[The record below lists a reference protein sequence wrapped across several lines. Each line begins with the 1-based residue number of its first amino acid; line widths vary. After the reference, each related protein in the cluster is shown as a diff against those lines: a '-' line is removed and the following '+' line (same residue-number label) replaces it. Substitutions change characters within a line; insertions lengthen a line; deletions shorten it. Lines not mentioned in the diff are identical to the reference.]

1 MKGGEKKKV
10 KEQKIILDAKN
21 ICKNFSAT
29 KALDHFNLTIRS
41 GEVHGLIGENGS
53 GKSTFSTIIS
63 GAQMSDSG
71 EFQLLGEKYLPKN
84 MTVAQHS
91 GICMIAQEA
100 ATFLGVSVA
109 YNIFA
114 GNLEQ
119 FSRYGFLNEKKMREE
134 AKKALSRI
142 GVNNIEPEQLIDE
155 LNFEDRKIVEIARAM
170 YFQPNLLIVDE
181 TTTALAQKGRD
192 ILYRIIEEQKA
203 SGRAVLFISHD
214 LEELQ
219 QVCNIITIMRDGVF
233 IKTLTGDEITPAQMR
248 RLMVGRELV
257 DNYFRSDYE
266 CTYDP
271 TVVIEAKHATLDA
284 NIKNL
289 DIQIHKGEILGL
301 GGLANSG
308 MHEVG
313 KMFAG
318 INKVITGEIVLPEKN
333 VRIKNPIQATKNGIG
348 YVSKD
353 RDKEA
358 LIQNDSIMNNI
369 EMVSYDKVSNHGLVS
384 KKKEKELVQDQVD
397 SLRIK
402 CQSELQYVQE
412 LSGGNKQKV
421 VFGKWIAKDCDVLI
435 LDCPTRG
442 VDVGVKADMYKLITD
457 LKKRGKA
464 ILLISEELPE
474 LLGMSDRMLIFK
486 DGKICGE
493 LERNKDLTE
502 HMVIDYMI

>member
-1 MKGGEKKKV
+1 MKER
-10 KEQKIILDAKN
+10 EIILSAEN
-21 ICKNFSAT
+21 VCKNFSAT
-29 KALDHFNLTIRS
+29 KALDRFNITIRT

-63 GAQMSDSG
+63 GAQHADSG
-71 EFQLLGEKYLPKN
+71 TFQLKGKEYLPRN
-84 MTVAQHS
+84 MTEAQRA

-100 ATFLGVSVA
+100 ATFTGVTVA

-114 GNLEQ
+114 GHLEQ
-119 FSRYGFLNEKKMREE
+119 FSRGGFLNERKLRAE
-134 AKKALSRI
+134 AEKALKRI
-142 GVNNIEPEQLIDE
+142 GVTDIAPGQMIDS

-170 YFQPNLLIVDE
+170 YFEPDLLIVDE
-181 TTTALAQKGRD
+181 TTTALAQKGRE
-192 ILYRIIEEQKA
+192 ILYRIIEEQKEK
-203 SGRAVLFISHD
+203 GRAVLFISHD
-214 LEELQ
+214 LDELQ
-219 QVCNIITIMRDGVF
+219 QVCNIITVMRDGVF
-233 IKTLTGDEITPAQMR
+233 IKTLTGDEITPDQMR
-248 RLMVGRELV
+248 KLMVGRELL
-257 DNYFRSDYE
+257 DNYFRTDYE

-271 TVVIEAKHATLDA
+271 EVVIEARRATLDGE
-284 NIKNL
+284 IQNL
-289 DIQIHKGEILGL
+289 NIQIHKGEILGL

-318 INKVITGEIVLPEKN
+318 INKTITGEIVFPGKG
-333 VRIKNPIQATKNGIG
+333 VKIHNPIQAMKNGVG

-358 LIQNDSIMNNI
+358 LIQNDSIRNNM
-369 EMVSYDKVSNHGLVS
+369 EMVSYDKVSTHGLIR
-384 KKKEKELVQDQVD
+384 KKKEKKLIQDQID
-397 SLRIK
+397 ALRIK
-402 CQSELQYVQE
+402 CQSDSQYVQE

-442 VDVGVKADMYKLITD
+442 IDVGVKADMYKLITE
-457 LKKRGKA
+457 LKKEGKA

-486 DGKICGE
+486 DGKISTE
-493 LERNKDLTE
+493 LTRSADLTE
-502 HMVIDYMI
+502 HAVIDYMI